1 MSKRKRRP
9 PSCHK
14 SRNTQNLTQR
24 GLFAI
29 LSGAEG
35 ARTRFC
41 YDTSVNT
48 NAMNAVWGLPHEQE
62 KKKSSDLHSPDPN
75 VSATT
80 NAISGAAT
88 SEPIRAR
95 DSRHVHA
102 AEKVHELPC
111 EARMLIALSPVAR
124 AACIC
129 ARVSTKSVVAPR
141 HLKPGRLSCTVLTL
155 PARCVRAAS
164 VPARGHRAARSAG
177 ACSVHG
183 VAACNV
189 HWVHAPQ
196 AQSSVQTTAIC
207 TTSMCR
213 TRLAK

>member
-1 MSKRKRRP
+1 MSKPQALLPKTQTSPSTIPLPRAAHTRSQKHNTQLTRPRNAQAPVLATQAGGHRRPRRNRTQAHKTDQSRISNLTAPAGHEQTVYRKRRP

-80 NAISGAAT
+80 NAI
-88 SEPIRAR
+88 
-95 DSRHVHA
+95 
-102 AEKVHELPC
+102 
-111 EARMLIALSPVAR
+111 
-124 AACIC
+124 
-129 ARVSTKSVVAPR
+129 
-141 HLKPGRLSCTVLTL
+141 
-155 PARCVRAAS
+155 
-164 VPARGHRAARSAG
+164 
-177 ACSVHG
+177 
-183 VAACNV
+183 
-189 HWVHAPQ
+189 
-196 AQSSVQTTAIC
+196 
-207 TTSMCR
+207 
-213 TRLAK
+213 